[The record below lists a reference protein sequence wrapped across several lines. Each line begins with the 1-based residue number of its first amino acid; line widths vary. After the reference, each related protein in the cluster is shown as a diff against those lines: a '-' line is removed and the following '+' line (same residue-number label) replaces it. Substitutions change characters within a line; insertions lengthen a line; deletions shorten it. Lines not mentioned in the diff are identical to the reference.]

1 MINTVLVRPLITEK
15 TQLLANKGKYVFV
28 VKRNANKIEIG
39 KAIEHFYNV
48 TVEDVNTTII
58 SGKMV
63 SRSGKSGVIT
73 GRKSTYKK
81 AIVTL
86 ADGDSIDIFIN
97 PNQDLPA

>member
-48 TVEDVNTTII
+48 TVEDVNTTI
-58 SGKMV
+58 S
-63 SRSGKSGVIT
+63 
-73 GRKSTYKK
+73 
-81 AIVTL
+81 
-86 ADGDSIDIFIN
+86 
-97 PNQDLPA
+97 